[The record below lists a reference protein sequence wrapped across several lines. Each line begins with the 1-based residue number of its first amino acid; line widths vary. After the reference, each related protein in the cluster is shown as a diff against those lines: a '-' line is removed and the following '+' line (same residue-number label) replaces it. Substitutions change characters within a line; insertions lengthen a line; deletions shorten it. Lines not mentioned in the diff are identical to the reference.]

1 MLCLGEETI
10 GSERGLGVRGVED
23 TAEHVIL
30 DWGGQGD
37 KAKGRT
43 LEDSRGSLSQMS
55 LEQSD
60 QVDLHED

>member
-1 MLCLGEETI
+1 MAQREDW
-10 GSERGLGVRGVED
+10 GVRGVED